1 MSKKQEASYLPKE
14 SEIQAMY
21 ICIKNDLAYV
31 IQPIQY
37 TKKYK
42 VIKFKISNRLE
53 QYTYKENNID
63 IEFTE
68 YDALKKTMEL
78 YKQHAKRFNK

>member
-1 MSKKQEASYLPKE
+1 MAKKQEASYSPKE
-14 SEIQAMY
+14 SEIKAMY

-37 TKKYK
+37 TRKYK
-42 VIKFKISNRLE
+42 VVKFQISNRIE

-63 IEFTE
+63 VEFTE

-78 YKQHAKRFNK
+78 YTLHAKRFTK

>member
-1 MSKKQEASYLPKE
+1 MTKKQEATYSPTE
-14 SEIQAMY
+14 SEIQSMY
-21 ICIKNDLAYV
+21 ICFKNDLAYI

-63 IEFTE
+63 VEFTE
-68 YDALKKTMEL
+68 HDALKKTMEL
-78 YKQHAKRFNK
+78 YKLHSKRFNK

>member
-1 MSKKQEASYLPKE
+1 MAKKQEQTYSPTAD
-14 SEIQAMY
+14 EIQCSY
-21 ICIKNDLAYV
+21 ICHKNDLAYV

-53 QYTYKENNID
+53 LYSYKENNID
-63 IEFTE
+63 VEFTE

-78 YKQHAKRFNK
+78 YTQHAKRFTK